1 MSTLDSS
8 FGNRGQIFAQ
18 LSSDSRLHL
27 WDVASKKSVKSYV
40 DKNHLTHSFTC
51 YAWSSSS
58 KEGPGLLAV
67 GFSDGVVVIW
77 DLNRGVVAKTIGVP
91 KETETPTD
99 IIFAK
104 DGKSVFVSTNLNQIV
119 QYSVETGAEV
129 QSLKTG
135 KKGVQ
140 KMALNPKVDVIAAAR

>member
-1 MSTLDSS
+1 MSSHDSS
-8 FGNRGQIFAQ
+8 FSSGGQIFAQ

-27 WDVASKKSVKSYV
+27 WDVASKKAMKSYV

-51 YAWSSSS
+51 YAWGSSS
-58 KEGPGLLAV
+58 KDTPGFLAV
-67 GFSDGVVVIW
+67 GFSDGVVVVW
-77 DLNRGVVAKTIGVP
+77 DLSRGVVAKTIGVS
-91 KETETPTD
+91 KETEAPTD
-99 IIFAK
+99 IVFSK
-104 DGKSVFVSTNLNQIV
+104 DGKSIFVSTIQNQIV
-119 QYSVETGAEV
+119 QYSIESGSEI